1 MRSLPRLLFLV
12 ICLGLASLGRAGATD
27 SFIAG
32 IDDMPLMPGLTQLTD
47 RNVVFDAPSGR
58 IIEAYAEGP
67 VAREAVRSFY
77 ARTLPQ
83 LGWRQRNGE
92 LYVRDGETLRLEFP
106 GAQSGGRTMVRFF
119 LSPD

>member
-1 MRSLPRLLFLV
+1 MRNLPRLLFLV
-12 ICLGLASLGRAGATD
+12 IFLGMAGLGPADAAD

-32 IDDMPLMPGLTQLTD
+32 IDDMPLMPGLTQLAD

-58 IIEAYAEGP
+58 IVEAYAEGP
-67 VAREAVRSFY
+67 VAREAVHSFY

-83 LGWRQRNGE
+83 LGWRKRGGA

-106 GAQSGGRTMVRFF
+106 AARPGGRTTVRFF

>member
-1 MRSLPRLLFLV
+1 MRSLPRLLCLV
-12 ICLGLASLGRAGATD
+12 ICLGLAGLGRAGAAD

-32 IDDMPLMPGLTQLTD
+32 IDDMPLMPGLTQLAD
-47 RNVVFDAPSGR
+47 RTVVFDAPSGR

-83 LGWRQRNGE
+83 LGWSQRDGG

-106 GAQSGGRTMVRFF
+106 GARSGRRTTVRFF